1 MKNTI
6 GEASLTLKTS
16 NSDIAVVYREDD
28 ATAIDAFDMGL
39 SLKALIVEDNKRDAA
54 LLVHELRRGGYD
66 LFHDRVETE
75 TAMAAAIKAC
85 DWDIVL
91 ADYALPHF
99 SAHAALAVITAAGL
113 DLPCIVVSGFVG
125 EAAAVEVMRAGA
137 QDLILKDNLNR
148 LVPAIERE
156 LAAARA
162 RREQRRANSTLD
174 YERQLL
180 RQLMNGI
187 PDAISFKD
195 AERRYLRLNQA
206 ECTILKVKN
215 ESEAIG
221 KTADHFLSP
230 ELAELRRAQD
240 ERVLVTGD
248 PLVDCILKIGGPG
261 SARWLSATKA
271 PIRGGHGEVIGLV
284 EIAHD
289 ITERK
294 RQQQLRD
301 EFITTVSHQLRTPLT
316 SLMAAVGC
324 LAGGATGSLP
334 DTTVRMVK
342 IAHDNCLRL
351 ARIVSDILDMERIE
365 SGNMPYDQQP
375 VEVRALVQL
384 AIEASRG
391 IAESHGVRV
400 RLDEAAGHG
409 VVLADPDRLT
419 QVVTNLLSNAIK
431 FSPRDTEVLLAIEN
445 DDEVVRISVRD
456 HGPGIPEDYRDRIF
470 DKFVQV
476 DATDQRQTNGTGLGL
491 SIAKQIVTQLEGEIG
506 FDAAPD
512 GGTIFKVDLRRLGA
526 PRVRPWP
533 SREPA

>member
-1 MKNTI
+1 
-6 GEASLTLKTS
+6 
-16 NSDIAVVYREDD
+16 
-28 ATAIDAFDMGL
+28 MGL

-54 LLVHELRRGGYD
+54 LLIHELRRGGYD

-75 TAMAAAIKAC
+75 SAMVAAIKAR

-91 ADYALPHF
+91 ADYSLPHF

-125 EAAAVEVMRAGA
+125 EAAAVELMRAGA
-137 QDLILKDNLNR
+137 QDLIIKDNLNR

-180 RQLMNGI
+180 RQLMDGI
-187 PDAISFKD
+187 PDAICFKD

-206 ECTILKVKN
+206 ECSILMIEN
-215 ESEAIG
+215 ESEVIG
-221 KTADHFLSP
+221 KTADDLLSP

-240 ERVLVTGD
+240 ERVLATGE
-248 PLVDCILKIGGPG
+248 PLVDCILRIDGPG
-261 SARWLSATKA
+261 SAIRWLSTTKA
-271 PIRGGHGEVIGLV
+271 PIRGAHGEVIGLV
-284 EIAHD
+284 EIARD

-294 RQQQLRD
+294 RQQQLKD
-301 EFITTVSHQLRTPLT
+301 EFVATVSHQLRTPLT
-316 SLMAAVGC
+316 SLMASVGC

-375 VEVRALVQL
+375 VEVRTLVQH

-400 RLDEAAGHG
+400 RLDEAATHG

-431 FSPRDTEVLLAIEN
+431 FSPRDAEVLLAIEN
-445 DDEVVRISVRD
+445 DDEIVRISVRD
-456 HGPGIPEDYRDRIF
+456 HGPGIPEDYKDRIF

-476 DATDQRQTNGTGLGL
+476 DASDRRQTNGTGLGL
-491 SIAKQIVTQLEGEIG
+491 SIAKQIVSQLEGEIG

-533 SREPA
+533 IREPAG

>member
-1 MKNTI
+1 M
-6 GEASLTLKTS
+6 
-16 NSDIAVVYREDD
+16 
-28 ATAIDAFDMGL
+28 
-39 SLKALIVEDNKRDAA
+39 
-54 LLVHELRRGGYD
+54 GYD
-66 LFHDRVETE
+66 LHITRKQNWWDETGPEIPLAEWISVVESDCDMRLDGYAEARVGDGRILRIENE
-75 TAMAAAIKAC
+75 GE
-85 DWDIVL
+85 
-91 ADYALPHF
+91 
-99 SAHAALAVITAAGL
+99 VIG
-113 DLPCIVVSGFVG
+113 
-125 EAAAVEVMRAGA
+125 R
-137 QDLILKDNLNR
+137 
-148 LVPAIERE
+148 
-156 LAAARA
+156 
-162 RREQRRANSTLD
+162 
-174 YERQLL
+174 
-180 RQLMNGI
+180 
-187 PDAISFKD
+187 
-195 AERRYLRLNQA
+195 
-206 ECTILKVKN
+206 
-215 ESEAIG
+215 
-221 KTADHFLSP
+221 TADDFLSP

-240 ERVLVTGD
+240 ETVLITGE
-248 PLVDCILKIGGPG
+248 PLVDCILRIDGPG
-261 SARWLSATKA
+261 GVARWFSATKA

-284 EIAHD
+284 EIARD

-294 RQQQLRD
+294 RQQQLKD
-301 EFITTVSHQLRTPLT
+301 EFVATVSHQLRTPLT
-316 SLMAAVGC
+316 SLMAAIGC
-324 LAGGATGSLP
+324 LAGGATGGLP

-351 ARIVSDILDMERIE
+351 ARVVSDILDMERIE